1 MMILDPNNLCIL
13 ILKKNFKKSL
23 ECRYLCNLKLEDA
36 LYEYINYS
44 KNEYINNIFYEDIY
58 HIKSENNIIEELL
71 DKLIV
76 F

>member
-1 MMILDPNNLCIL
+1 MILDPNNLCIL

-23 ECRYLCNLKLEDA
+23 ECRYLCNLKLKDA
-36 LYEYINYS
+36 LYEYISYSRDEYLNYLFYKDIS
-44 KNEYINNIFYEDIY
+44 NINKLNNK
-58 HIKSENNIIEELL
+58 IKKLL

>member
-1 MMILDPNNLCIL
+1 MFLDPNNLRIL
-13 ILKKNFKKSL
+13 ILKRNFEKSL
-23 ECRYLCNLKLEDA
+23 ECRYLCNLKLEDT
-36 LYEYINYS
+36 LYKYINYS

>member
-1 MMILDPNNLCIL
+1 MILDPNNLCIL

-23 ECRYLCNLKLEDA
+23 ECRYLCNLKLEYA
-36 LYEYINYS
+36 LYEYINYY